1 MDKAQLLIMLAQQA
15 PILLSALKNFNTPNA
30 NDALFNKGYDPGLM
44 QETLNNTRFIDH
56 PAFDGL
62 ELFDEKY
69 PSINPLIPDTMPASS
84 SESALL
90 TKLGTTEMP
99 TDLSNNSLVDLQKYF
114 GDSSPAGRAA
124 ATMLL
129 NDTNIGLE
137 DPKKKLFKKLTNQ

>member
-1 MDKAQLLIMLAQQA
+1 MLLAQQA
-15 PILLSALKNFNTPNA
+15 PKLLAALKNFNTPNA

-44 QETLNNTRFIDH
+44 QETLKNTPFIDH

-69 PSINPLIPDTMPASS
+69 PSINPSIPGTMPRSS
-84 SESALL
+84 SESALF

-99 TDLSNNSLVDLQKYF
+99 TDLSNNSLVDLENYF
-114 GDSSPAGRAA
+114 GDSSSAGRAA

-129 NDTNIGLE
+129 NYPDLDIDLE
-137 DPKKKLFKKLTNQ
+137 NPKKKLFKNLTNQ

>member
-15 PILLSALKNFNTPNA
+15 PMLLGALKNFNTPNA

-44 QETLNNTRFIDH
+44 QETLNNTPFIDH

-69 PSINPLIPDTMPASS
+69 PNINPLIPGTMPVSS

-99 TDLSNNSLVDLQKYF
+99 TDLSNNSLVDLENYF

-129 NDTNIGLE
+129 NYPDSDLKN
-137 DPKKKLFKKLTNQ
+137 PKKKLFKNLTNQ